1 MFLPTELS
9 ASILFE
15 HELLTSSP
23 SGFLFTNTEIVG
35 GLCSLFTLTVT
46 GRKTD
51 ENNEMT
57 LWRTYSTKK
66 QYLMQELMKHVKGK
80 K

>member
-15 HELLTSSP
+15 HKLLTSSP
-23 SGFLFTNTEIVG
+23 SEFLFTKTEIVG

-57 LWRTYSTKK
+57 LRRTYSTEK
-66 QYLMQELMKHVKGK
+66 QYLRQELINM
-80 K
+80 